1 MISEIFYSIQGEGRY
16 AGLPAVFVLTDA
28 GAPRPSWCGSVQGSF
43 KPNSETS
50 FAGLLAAAR
59 KFWCDYAVIAGAE
72 PLADDNIVAVADG
85 LKRFDHTVIIESSGS
100 HFANV
105 PCDLLSL
112 TLRIQNPAHPPK
124 KKSKHPAYDIDI
136 LRQLIAHYDYQ
147 LQFLVADRA
156 DIVEVKSVTQEIGA
170 DKNKVLLMP
179 AAGKGRELNDQ
190 CHWALEAA
198 RVFGYRYAPRLAT
211 PTAPKPE

>member
-16 AGLPAVFVLTDA
+16 ADLPAVFVLTDA
-28 GAPRPSWCGSVQGSF
+28 GVPRPCWCGPVQGSF

-59 KFWCDYAVIAGAE
+59 KFWCDYAVIAGSE
-72 PLADDNIVAVADG
+72 PLADENIAAVADG
-85 LKRFDHTVIIESSGS
+85 LKRFDHTVVIESSGS
-100 HFANV
+100 HFVNV

-112 TLRIQNPAHPPK
+112 TLRIKNPVNPPK
-124 KKSKHPAYDIDI
+124 KKSKAPVYDLDI
-136 LRQLIAHYDYQ
+136 LRQLTGRYDYQ

-156 DIVEVKSVTQEIGA
+156 DIVEVKSVVQEIGA

-179 AAGKGRELNDQ
+179 AAAKGRELNDQ
-190 CHWALEAA
+190 CHWTLEAA
-198 RVFGYRYAPRLAT
+198 RVFGYRYAPRLVS
-211 PTAPKPE
+211 PSAPKAE